1 MSAAP
6 ALAVA
11 QQFSTEVPVLQ
22 APPHMNG
29 VIDSTWSAAIKEP
42 VLFDFAF
49 AKPGEPTTVYVAQDA
64 TGLDF
69 AFDVT
74 QNVQVTASQQT
85 NGAGVMNDDMV
96 GVRLWPQGSN
106 GFGYGFYANPL
117 GARYQTSSEN
127 SSYSP
132 EWTAVAKRSGTGY
145 TVTMHVPFN
154 VLRSG
159 GSKVW
164 RAQFERMTVANNS
177 MEVWEHVQGQR
188 NSDDVAYAGVLS
200 GIAAKTQ
207 AAATRPQP
215 RLQLYTLGE
224 LTTKDQGGST
234 SRIGGDFS
242 IPVTQTSS
250 VVGAFHPDFS
260 NVEKDQQSISPTA
273 FARRYSEVRPFFTQ
287 TGEFFNNTFNCS
299 DCPSTLYTPSIP
311 TFRDALAYEGTQG
324 PLSFTAFNVNGFSRN
339 DNAQVVNYTV
349 SDPHY
354 VRGASIQRVN
364 VTMPGFSDT
373 VTEFM
378 GGLLNQHT
386 HFFVSY
392 NGAIESGSQVTDPAQ
407 AIYSDAGFGY
417 VDKTTTAVVDD
428 QKIGAQFNPFDGY
441 TPQTDLHG
449 YIGVL
454 NKTFNLSNTGAVRDI
469 FASYITGRYHNS
481 QGVTNS
487 TLSVG
492 QLKFDLHDQLS
503 IQLTGASQ
511 GVLVSSGEF
520 LPFNQNGFYVS
531 YKGSTSTPTSISY
544 NNGSYY
550 HGHLVNWQY
559 ATTLPVMRNVKLS
572 LETDENSYLS
582 TYGNETSGKQWLERA
597 SLDWQFSRFASIDL
611 GARRIFGGSLP
622 DFYNGPDFTHEY
634 NLGNMTAAFHFLAA
648 QNEFYLVYGN
658 PNYPTTLPALYLK
671 WIRYIGAQKGT

>member
-1 MSAAP
+1 
-6 ALAVA
+6 
-11 QQFSTEVPVLQ
+11 VL
-22 APPHMNG
+22 
-29 VIDSTWSAAIKEP
+29 
-42 VLFDFAF
+42 
-49 AKPGEPTTVYVAQDA
+49 
-64 TGLDF
+64 
-69 AFDVT
+69 
-74 QNVQVTASQQT
+74 
-85 NGAGVMNDDMV
+85 NDDMV
-96 GVRLWPQGSN
+96 GVRLWPQGSG

-127 SSYSP
+127 SAYSP
-132 EWTAVAKRSGTGY
+132 EWTAVAKRTGTGY

-224 LTTKDQGGST
+224 LTTKTEGGST

-242 IPVTQTSS
+242 VPVTQTSS

-260 NVEKDQQSISPTA
+260 NVEIDQQSISPTA

-287 TGEFFNNTFNCS
+287 TGQFFNNTFNCT
-299 DCPSTLYTPSIP
+299 DCPSTLYTPIIP
-311 TFRDALAYEGTQG
+311 TFRDAIAYEGTQG
-324 PLSFTAFNVNGFSRN
+324 PLSFTAFNVNGFGRD
-339 DNAQVVNYTV
+339 DNAQVLNYTLSDSQYVQGV
-349 SDPHY
+349 SL
-354 VRGASIQRVN
+354 QRVN

-373 VTEFM
+373 VTEFT
-378 GGLLNQHT
+378 GGLMNQHT

-392 NGAIESGSQVTDPAQ
+392 NGAVESGTQVTDPGQ
-407 AIYSDAGFGY
+407 GIYSDAAVGY
-417 VDKTTTAVVDD
+417 VDKTTTAVLDD
-428 QKIGAQFNPFDGY
+428 QKIGAQFNPADGY
-441 TPQTDLHG
+441 TQQTDLHG
-449 YIGVL
+449 YIAVL
-454 NKTFNLSNTGAVRDI
+454 GKTFNLSNTGMLRDV
-469 FASYITGRYHNS
+469 FGQYIGARYHNS
-481 QGVTNS
+481 EGITDS
-487 TLSVG
+487 TLSAG
-492 QLKFDLHDQLS
+492 QINFDLRDQISVHLN
-503 IQLTGASQ
+503 AAAQ
-511 GVLVSSGEF
+511 GVLVSSPDPRVFPNGEF
-520 LPFNQNGFYVS
+520 LPFNQNGIYIS

-544 NNGSYY
+544 NNGAYY

-559 ATTLPVMRNVKLS
+559 ITTLPVMHDLKLS
-572 LETDENSYLS
+572 LETDENYYLS
-582 TYGNETSGKQWLERA
+582 SYKDPVTLTNETSGKQWLERA
-597 SLDWQFSRFASIDL
+597 SLDWQFSRFASIDV

-622 DFYNGPDFTHEY
+622 DFYDAPNFANQY
-634 NLGNMTAAFHFLAA
+634 NFGNLTAAFHFLAA

-658 PNYPTTLPALYLK
+658 PNNASTLPALYLK